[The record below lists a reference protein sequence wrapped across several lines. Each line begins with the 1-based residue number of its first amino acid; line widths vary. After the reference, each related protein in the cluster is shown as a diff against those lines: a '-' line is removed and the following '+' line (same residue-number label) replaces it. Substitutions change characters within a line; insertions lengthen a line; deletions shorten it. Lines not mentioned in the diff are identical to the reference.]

1 MLLDAKFVLKIAD
14 FGFAAPFITDDHFLE
29 LNTRSGTKG
38 YRAPEIFLASKN
50 KNKKYCADKADIFA
64 LGVTLF
70 NTFTGY
76 KKPFGA
82 AKKPDPRWKKFCE
95 VIKSGVRSTKDESS
109 FWERKSL
116 EKYKFSANLQILL
129 EKMMHPTPEERPNL
143 QAIQVLFPWYCG
155 EEYYGDQLPIH
166 MASHKK
172 TIEERKNI
180 KKIQFW

>member
-50 KNKKYCADKADIFA
+50 KNKKYC
-64 LGVTLF
+64 
-70 NTFTGY
+70 
-76 KKPFGA
+76 